1 MSGCCSGEYPVL
13 ATGRGRGDAGGGVLC
28 RDFAFLAFL
37 PWLGMGAL
45 QNSLVARERA
55 PTGAP
60 SVPSMLVP
68 WRAWGHPAPC
78 PHGVSIADG
87 DATPWWFSLPAKAR
101 SLGSRSSRCSC
112 SPFPWFRG
120 FLNETHTTQPHG
132 PLERREKETPWLWPP
147 AARVCCWKGKG
158 QGGKGTV
165 PLVTCRSQALR
176 N

>member
-13 ATGRGRGDAGGGVLC
+13 ATGRGRGDAGGGVMPGF
-28 RDFAFLAFL
+28 RIPGIPALAGDGSAAKQ
-37 PWLGMGAL
+37 PGG
-45 QNSLVARERA
+45 RERA
-55 PTGAP
+55 PAGAP

-101 SLGSRSSRCSC
+101 SLGSRSSTCSG
-112 SPFPWFRG
+112 SSFPWFRG